1 MPTYLYKC
9 DQCGHE
15 TTVTHGMNEEPVVY
29 CQAVDPGPHSWE
41 VKCEY
46 LMRKKIT
53 APRTLF
59 KGEWETRD
67 IMGTH

>member
-9 DQCGHE
+9 DQCGHVRSVRHSIVE
-15 TTVTHGMNEEPVVY
+15 TPEVHCLDCEE
-29 CQAVDPGPHSWE
+29 
-41 VKCEY
+41 